1 MIPVLADE
9 LDIPP
14 KNIVPFNEWVTR
26 VRNFPGSVDLDN
38 PAAKLIDFL
47 DGNFI
52 RMSCGGLLLDTA
64 KGREHSSTLANV
76 TPVSEKVARKYIQ
89 AWKDVGFLRR

>member
-9 LDIPP
+9 LYIPQE
-14 KNIVPFNEWVTR
+14 NIVPFDEWVKR
-26 VRNFPGSVDLDN
+26 VRNFPGSVELDN
-38 PAAKLIDFL
+38 PAAKLIEFL
-47 DGNFI
+47 DSNFI

-76 TPVSEKVARKYIQ
+76 TPVSENVARRYIQ
-89 AWKDVGFLRR
+89 AWKDVGFLHR